1 MSPSACVLLCL
12 PMLVAAGEPA
22 VRWHTDL
29 DTARKEARKLDRP
42 LFVVFRC
49 EH

>member
-1 MSPSACVLLCL
+1 MYAVLALL
-12 PMLVAAGEPA
+12 AGAAP
-22 VRWHTDL
+22 VWHADL
-29 DTARKEARKLDRP
+29 DDAAALAARLDRP